1 MTTSNLQKL
10 VGIKLISEM
19 LRCDSVRQKERG
31 DWKVLVMDRLATR
44 IISASCKMHDIMS
57 EGITIVEDIMKRR
70 EPLGML
76 EAVYFIQP
84 NEKSVNEL
92 INDFDKSHALIPK
105 YKAAHVFFTEACNSE
120 LFTKLTQSKCAKY
133 IKTLREVNIAFL
145 PYERQAFTLDSP
157 DTFYITYN
165 STPVPQRAAHLD
177 VIAEQIATLCA
188 TLGEYPTIRY
198 RADNEKVTEFAH
210 AVQQKL
216 NQYKA
221 DDATMGEGV
230 DKAKS
235 ILLLLD
241 RGFDAVSPL
250 LHELTFQAMAH
261 DLLKIENDVFEY
273 EVQTPGA
280 DQKLNPVQKQKV
292 LLDENDELWTELR
305 HQHIAVVTQSI
316 TKKIKDFA
324 VQKRVKESDRTER
337 TTMKDLSLM
346 IKKMPQYQKEL
357 NAYALHFN
365 IAEQCMNAYNRDSG
379 EKLCSVEQNLVM
391 GVDAEGE
398 RIKDH
403 MRNIVPLLLDTAI
416 TVEDKLRIIM
426 LYILHKNGITDENL
440 NKLLSH
446 AFIPSEKKNII
457 TNLQYL
463 NLQILQDQSRGG
475 RRKNIPQL
483 RKERSE
489 PTYTNSRWTPYVKD
503 ILEDIIDDKLDSRQF
518 PSIGGQ
524 KTLPIAPTL
533 QSTREYPGWMQSRR
547 GAIRSGPRI
556 IVFILGGV
564 AYNELRCAYEVTQSN
579 LKKYEVFIGGDQ
591 ILTPKQFLRNLEMKL
606 RQDDEQLRL
615 INTNF
620 LLSSSKRLFHLTQP
634 VGLKKIT
641 EKIEGNVITYEGE
654 YIDDNEKNVL
664 KLSGPEEVCI
674 WCKLDRRS
682 IHIQHTD
689 VLVLRQYLR
698 KDGTIIPPEI
708 SGLCPK
714 QNEKLHTLIRHAR
727 MTGLISYPTVAVT
740 KREPLLVDPTL
751 RPEFERNNSY
761 WEKYEVLQKRGHY
774 LGP

>member
-10 VGIKLISEM
+10 VGAKLINDM
-19 LRCDSVRQKERG
+19 LRCESVRQKEKN

-84 NEKSVNEL
+84 NEKSINEL
-92 INDFDKSHALIPK
+92 INDFDKSHALVPK
-105 YKAAHVFFTEACNSE
+105 YKAAHVFFTEACNAE
-120 LFTKLTQSKCAKY
+120 LFSRLTQSKCAKY

-157 DTFYITYN
+157 DTFYIAYN
-165 STPVPQRAAHLD
+165 PTPLPQRTAHLD

-188 TLGEYPTIRY
+188 TLGEYPIIRY
-198 RADNEKVTEFAH
+198 RADNEKMAEFAQ

-235 ILLLLD
+235 VLLLLD

-273 EVQTPGA
+273 EVQTSSA
-280 DQKLNPVQKQKV
+280 DPKINPAQKQKV

-324 VQKRVKESDRTER
+324 IQKRVKDTERGER

-365 IAEQCMNAYNRDSG
+365 IAEQCMNTYNRDSG
-379 EKLCSVEQNLVM
+379 EKLCSVEQNLAM
-391 GVDAEGE
+391 GIDPEGE

-416 TVEDKLRIIM
+416 AVEDKLRIIM
-426 LYILHKNGITDENL
+426 LYILHKNGITEENL
-440 NKLLSH
+440 SKLLSH
-446 AFIPSEKKNII
+446 AFIPTEKKNII
-457 TNLQYL
+457 TNMQYL
-463 NLQILQDQSRGG
+463 NLQIIQDQSRGG
-475 RRKNIPQL
+475 RRKNIPQA
-483 RKERSE
+483 RKERTE
-489 PTYTNSRWTPYVKD
+489 QTYTNSRWTPYVKD
-503 ILEDIIDDKLDSRQF
+503 IMEDVIDDKLDSRLF

-524 KTLPIAPTL
+524 RNPATSYAV
-533 QSTREYPGWMQSRR
+533 QSSREYGGWMQTRR
-547 GAIRSGPRI
+547 GAVRAGPRLI
-556 IVFILGGV
+556 IFILGGV

-579 LKKYEVFIGGDQ
+579 LKKWEVLIGSDQ
-591 ILTPKQFLRNLEMKL
+591 IITPRQFLRNLEMKL
-606 RQDDEQLRL
+606 RQEDEQ
-615 INTNF
+615 
-620 LLSSSKRLFHLTQP
+620 
-634 VGLKKIT
+634 
-641 EKIEGNVITYEGE
+641 
-654 YIDDNEKNVL
+654 
-664 KLSGPEEVCI
+664 
-674 WCKLDRRS
+674 
-682 IHIQHTD
+682 
-689 VLVLRQYLR
+689 
-698 KDGTIIPPEI
+698 
-708 SGLCPK
+708 
-714 QNEKLHTLIRHAR
+714 
-727 MTGLISYPTVAVT
+727 
-740 KREPLLVDPTL
+740 
-751 RPEFERNNSY
+751 
-761 WEKYEVLQKRGHY
+761 
-774 LGP
+774 

>member
-10 VGIKLISEM
+10 VGIKLISDM
-19 LRCDSVRQKERG
+19 LRCDSVRQKEKG

-145 PYERQAFTLDSP
+145 PYERLAFTLDSP

-198 RADNEKVTEFAH
+198 RVENEKMTEFAH

-235 ILLLLD
+235 VLILLD

-250 LHELTFQAMAH
+250 LHELTYQAMAH

-280 DQKLNPVQKQKV
+280 DQKLSPVQKQKV

-324 VQKRVKESDRTER
+324 VQKRVKESDRAER

-391 GVDAEGE
+391 GVDPEGE

-416 TVEDKLRIIM
+416 TIEDKLRIIM
-426 LYILHKNGITDENL
+426 LYILHKNAYCCTTPDAYGITEENL

-457 TNLQYL
+457 ANLQYL
-463 NLQILQDQSRGG
+463 NLQILQDQSRRESGVSPDLGRATALHVASELFIKSSGGG
-475 RRKNIPQL
+475 RRKNIPQP

-524 KTLPIAPTL
+524 KTLPTAPIV
-533 QSTREYPGWMQSRR
+533 QSSRDVGWIQSRR
-547 GAIRSGPRI
+547 GATRSGPRI

-606 RQDDEQLRL
+606 RQEDEQ
-615 INTNF
+615 
-620 LLSSSKRLFHLTQP
+620 
-634 VGLKKIT
+634 
-641 EKIEGNVITYEGE
+641 
-654 YIDDNEKNVL
+654 
-664 KLSGPEEVCI
+664 
-674 WCKLDRRS
+674 
-682 IHIQHTD
+682 
-689 VLVLRQYLR
+689 
-698 KDGTIIPPEI
+698 
-708 SGLCPK
+708 
-714 QNEKLHTLIRHAR
+714 
-727 MTGLISYPTVAVT
+727 
-740 KREPLLVDPTL
+740 
-751 RPEFERNNSY
+751 
-761 WEKYEVLQKRGHY
+761 
-774 LGP
+774 

>member
-10 VGIKLISEM
+10 VGTKLISEM
-19 LRCDSVRQKERG
+19 LRCESVRQKERN

-92 INDFDKSHALIPK
+92 INDFDKTHALVPK
-105 YKAAHVFFTEACNSE
+105 YKAAHVFFTEACNAD
-120 LFTKLTQSKCAKY
+120 LFSRLTQSKCAKY

-157 DTFYITYN
+157 DTFYIAN
-165 STPVPQRAAHLD
+165 NPTPLPQRAAHLD

-198 RADNEKVTEFAH
+198 RAENEKMVEFAQ

-280 DQKLNPVQKQKV
+280 DPKINPGQKQKV

-305 HQHIAVVTQSI
+305 HLHIAVVTQNI

-324 VQKRVKESDRTER
+324 IQKRVKDTERGER

-379 EKLCSVEQNLVM
+379 EKLCSVEQNLAM
-391 GVDAEGE
+391 GTDPEGE

-403 MRNIVPLLLDTAI
+403 MRNIVPLLLDAAI
-416 TVEDKLRIIM
+416 TIEDKLRIIM
-426 LYILHKNGITDENL
+426 LYILHKNAYCCTTPEKYGITEENL
-440 NKLLSH
+440 SKLLSH
-446 AFIPSEKKNII
+446 AFIPTEKKNII
-457 TNLQYL
+457 TNMQYL
-463 NLQILQDQSRGG
+463 NLQIIQDQSRRESGVSPDLGRATALHVASELFIKSSAGG
-475 RRKNIPQL
+475 RRKNIPQP
-483 RKERSE
+483 RKERTE
-489 PTYTNSRWTPYVKD
+489 QTYTNSRWTPYVKD
-503 ILEDIIDDKLDSRQF
+503 IMEDVIDEKLDSRQF

-524 KTLPIAPTL
+524 RNAAAAYNV
-533 QSTREYPGWMQSRR
+533 QSTREYGSWMQSRR
-547 GAIRSGPRI
+547 GAVRSGPRLI
-556 IVFILGGV
+556 IFILGGV

-579 LKKYEVFIGGDQ
+579 LKKWEVFIGGDQ
-591 ILTPKQFLRNLEMKL
+591 IITPRQFLRNLEMKL
-606 RQDDEQLRL
+606 RQEDEQ
-615 INTNF
+615 
-620 LLSSSKRLFHLTQP
+620 
-634 VGLKKIT
+634 
-641 EKIEGNVITYEGE
+641 
-654 YIDDNEKNVL
+654 
-664 KLSGPEEVCI
+664 
-674 WCKLDRRS
+674 
-682 IHIQHTD
+682 
-689 VLVLRQYLR
+689 
-698 KDGTIIPPEI
+698 
-708 SGLCPK
+708 
-714 QNEKLHTLIRHAR
+714 
-727 MTGLISYPTVAVT
+727 
-740 KREPLLVDPTL
+740 
-751 RPEFERNNSY
+751 
-761 WEKYEVLQKRGHY
+761 
-774 LGP
+774 